1 MTRRSIT
8 KVAAVDLG
16 SNSFHLFVA
25 RVIDN
30 RLHIVDRLKQRVLL
44 AAGLD
49 ARGNLSKEAQD
60 RALECLRQFGQRL
73 GHLPDESVRAVGT
86 NTLRR
91 AHNAKLFIKKAQRA
105 LGHPIGVISGREE
118 ARLIYLGVAHS
129 IAETVGRRLV
139 IDIGGGST
147 ECIVGKQFEPLAA
160 DSLYMGCVS
169 YSLNFFRGGRI
180 RSESMEK
187 AEIAARLEF
196 ETLASRYAALK
207 WKECVGSSGTILA
220 TEQILRAN
228 GWSRQGITRDGLLK
242 LRKAVIEVGSV
253 KRLSE
258 LRGISEDRAPVFP
271 GGLAI
276 LSAAFDAFDISRMQT
291 SSGALRE
298 GLVYDLLG
306 RIGQEDVRDNT
317 TRQFAERYHVDLE
330 QASRVER
337 TALAFMKV
345 AAPAWGLDTEQSKRF
360 LSWASRLLEIGL
372 SISYNGYHKH
382 GAYIVAHAD
391 MPGFSQE
398 DQQLLAV
405 LIHSHR
411 RKISDTQFRELPED
425 HEWMAKCLS
434 VLLRVAVRLHRGRR
448 PRALPNMALTV
459 KRNRMELRFPRGW
472 LGKHPLTRADLDDES
487 LRLHDVGFE
496 LLAR

>member
-1 MTRRSIT
+1 MSPSSIT

-25 RVIDN
+25 RVIGN

-49 ARGNLSKEAQD
+49 AKGNLSKEAQD
-60 RALECLRQFGQRL
+60 RALECLERFGQRL
-73 GHLPDESVRAVGT
+73 GHLPHQSVRAVGT

-91 AHNAKLFIKKAQRA
+91 AQNAKLFIKKAERV

-129 IAETVGRRLV
+129 VEENVGRRLV

-147 ECIVGKQFEPLAA
+147 ECIIGKQFEPLAA

-169 YSLNFFRGGRI
+169 YSLNFFRSGRI
-180 RSESMEK
+180 RRENIEK
-187 AEIAARLEF
+187 AELAARLEF
-196 ETLASRYAALK
+196 ETLASRYTAMK

-228 GWSRQGITRDGLLK
+228 GWSRQGITRDGLQK

-253 KRLSE
+253 NGLAQ

-291 SSGALRE
+291 STGALRE
-298 GLVYDLLG
+298 GLIYDLLG
-306 RIGQEDVRDNT
+306 RIGHEDVRDNT
-317 TRQFAERYHVDLE
+317 TSQFAERYHVDLE
-330 QASRVER
+330 HAARIER

-345 AAPAWGLDTEQSKRF
+345 AAPAWGLETDQAKRF

-391 MPGFSQE
+391 MPGFSRE
-398 DQQLLAV
+398 DQQLLSS
-405 LIHSHR
+405 LILSHR
-411 RKISDTQFRELPED
+411 RKISDAQFRDLPED
-425 HEWMAKCLS
+425 QEWMAKCLS

-448 PRALPNMALTV
+448 ARALPRMSLAV
-459 KRNRMELRFPRGW
+459 KRNRLTLTFPRGW
-472 LGKHPLTRADLDDES
+472 LAKHPLTRADLDDERT
-487 LRLHDVGFE
+487 RLQDVGFE
-496 LLAR
+496 LLVR

>member
-1 MTRRSIT
+1 MTPRTIT

-49 ARGNLSKEAQD
+49 AKGNLSKESQD
-60 RALECLRQFGQRL
+60 RALECLGRFGQRL
-73 GHLPDESVRAVGT
+73 GHLPHQSVRAVGT
-86 NTLRR
+86 NTLRQ
-91 AHNAKLFIKKAQRA
+91 AHNAKAFMKRAQRV
-105 LGHPIGVISGREE
+105 LGHPIEVISGREE

-129 IAETVGRRLV
+129 IAENVGRRLV

-147 ECIVGKQFEPLAA
+147 ECIVGKHFEPLAA

-169 YSLNFFRGGRI
+169 YSLKYFRGGRI
-180 RSESMEK
+180 RREDMEK

-196 ETLASRYAALK
+196 ETLASHYMAMK
-207 WKECVGSSGTILA
+207 WRECVGSSGTILA

-228 GWSRQGITRDGLLK
+228 GWTRQGITREALLK
-242 LRKAVIEVGSV
+242 LRKAVIELGTV
-253 KRLSE
+253 KRLAQ
-258 LRGISEDRAPVFP
+258 LKGISEDRAPVYP

-276 LSAAFDAFDISRMQT
+276 LLAAFDAFEISRMQT
-291 SSGALRE
+291 SNGALRE

-306 RIGQEDVRDNT
+306 RIGNEDIRDTT

-330 QASRVER
+330 QAGRIER
-337 TALAFMKV
+337 TALQFVKI
-345 AAPAWGLDTEQSKRF
+345 AAPAWGLDTDHSRRF

-391 MPGFSQE
+391 MPGFSRE
-398 DQQLLAV
+398 DQELLAS
-405 LIHSHR
+405 LILAHR
-411 RKISDTQFRELPED
+411 RKISDAHFRNLQED
-425 HEWMAKCLS
+425 HAWTAKCLS
-434 VLLRVAVRLHRGRR
+434 VLLRIAARLHRGRR
-448 PRALPNMALTV
+448 VRALPTIRLTV
-459 KRNRMELRFPRGW
+459 KRNRLELRFPRGW
-472 LGKHPLTRADLDDES
+472 LTKHPLTSADIEDEQA
-487 LRLHDVGFE
+487 RLHDVGFE
-496 LLAR
+496 LLVR

>member
-1 MTRRSIT
+1 MTPRSIT

-49 ARGNLSKEAQD
+49 ASGNLSKEAQD
-60 RALECLRQFGQRL
+60 RALECLERFGQRL
-73 GHLPDESVRAVGT
+73 GHLPSQTVRAVGT

-91 AHNAKLFIKKAQRA
+91 AHNAKLFIRRAQRV
-105 LGHPIGVISGREE
+105 LGHSIEVISGREE
-118 ARLIYLGVAHS
+118 ARLIYLGVSHS
-129 IAETVGRRLV
+129 IAENTGRRLV

-147 ECIVGKQFEPLAA
+147 ECIIGKHFEPLAA

-169 YSLNFFRGGRI
+169 FTLNHFRGGRI
-180 RSESMEK
+180 RPEDMEK
-187 AEIAARLEF
+187 AEISARLEF
-196 ETLASRYAALK
+196 ETLASRYSAMK
-207 WKECVGSSGTILA
+207 WKECIGSSGTILA
-220 TEQILRAN
+220 TEQVLKTN

-242 LRKAVIEVGSV
+242 LRTAVLEVGSV
-253 KRLSE
+253 KRLAQ

-276 LSAAFDAFDISRMQT
+276 LIAAFDAFDITRMQT
-291 SSGALRE
+291 STGALRE

-317 TRQFAERYHVDLE
+317 TRQIAARYHVDLE

-337 TALAFMKV
+337 TALSFLKI
-345 AAPAWGLDTEQSKRF
+345 AAPAWGLDTDQSKRF

-398 DQQLLAV
+398 DQQLLAA
-405 LIHSHR
+405 LILSHR
-411 RKISDTQFRELPED
+411 RKIADAQFRRLRVD
-425 HEWMAKCLS
+425 QEWTAKCLS
-434 VLLRVAVRLHRGRR
+434 LLLRIAVRLHRGRR
-448 PRALPNMALTV
+448 ARALPRLALRV
-459 KRNRMELRFPRGW
+459 KRNRIELRFPRGW
-472 LGKHPLTRADLDDES
+472 LGKHPLTRADLDDER